1 MKLSIHLATLARRW
15 CLPGSMLAMAMLLV
29 PLGVARAE
37 PQDGQKFDDWTV
49 RCNDER
55 DAPTG
60 GKCFIFQSVV
70 ETDQER
76 TVMMF
81 VIGKPPNQAE
91 PRAVI
96 VVPLGI
102 DLRPGIEMVVD
113 EGEPRRYPFVVCFP
127 DGCQAHINVDEEL
140 MGAFKR
146 GLKGIVKFRALPGG
160 QGVKIPFSLKGFTAG
175 LDALS

>member
-1 MKLSIHLATLARRW
+1 MKLLNSRASPARRG
-15 CLPGSMLAMAMLLV
+15 CLTAGLLAMATVLA
-29 PLGVARAE
+29 PLDVARAE

-49 RCNDER
+49 RCNDQPN
-55 DAPTG
+55 APTG

-102 DLRPGIEMVVD
+102 DLRPGVEMVID

-127 DGCQAHINVDEEL
+127 DGCQAHIKVDDEL

-146 GLKGIVKFRALPGG
+146 GLKGTVTFRALPGQ

-175 LDALS
+175 LNALG